1 MLKNLLQRVVP
12 SLAQF
17 RENKLKKKYKKKK
30 ERIYSQLKKQRQ
42 QRFFTFLYANQSI
55 RKE

>member
-1 MLKNLLQRVVP
+1 MFRKLLYRVV
-12 SLAQF
+12 SSIEQF

-42 QRFFTFLYANQSI
+42 QRFYTFLKANQSI